1 MKTTY
6 TQRTIRFDPRQLQ
19 RLEAVAA
26 QQGRTVPDILR
37 LIITNY
43 LDGQSA
49 LTASQR
55 RQARVTEY
63 AQIAL
68 DAIIQEQH
76 PEYRE
81 RILAETDRRMERYH
95 GA

>member
-1 MKTTY
+1 
-6 TQRTIRFDPRQLQ
+6 L
-19 RLEAVAA
+19 
-26 QQGRTVPDILR
+26 
-37 LIITNY
+37 
-43 LDGQSA
+43 
-49 LTASQR
+49 LTSSQR
-55 RQARVTEY
+55 RQARVVEY

>member
-1 MKTTY
+1 LTTSI
-6 TQRTIRFDPRQLQ
+6 QRTIRFDRKHYSAIDKLAKEQSRTFADVL
-19 RLEAVAA
+19 RHAIDHYLGA
-26 QQGRTVPDILR
+26 QSV
-37 LIITNY
+37 
-43 LDGQSA
+43 

-55 RQARVTEY
+55 RQARVVEY

>member
-1 MKTTY
+1 LKNLSV
-6 TQRTIRFDPRQLQ
+6 QRSLRFDPDQYEYMKEMASQ
-19 RLEAVAA
+19 RACSIS
-26 QQGRTVPDILR
+26 DILR
-37 LIITNY
+37 VIIAHY
-43 LDGQSA
+43 RDSHSL
-49 LTASQR
+49 LTSSQR
-55 RQARVTEY
+55 RQARVVEY